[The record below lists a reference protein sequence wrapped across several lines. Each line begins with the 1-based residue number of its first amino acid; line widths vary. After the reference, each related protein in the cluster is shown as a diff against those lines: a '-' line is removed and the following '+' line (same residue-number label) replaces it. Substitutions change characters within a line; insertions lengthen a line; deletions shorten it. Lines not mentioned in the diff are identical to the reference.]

1 MTTGKLIGIIV
12 VLYVLY
18 YAGNIIYDLFL
29 KKEKVVEGDDDLEE
43 FHGEVR
49 PVQSEVVQVS
59 QDEVEEM
66 NMPSSYQ
73 NNVSVSAL
81 DDNQQEQEQE
91 WSEEMLQE
99 TTNDLQKRYE
109 EEQRLNNFEGLEDLE
124 TKDKKQEGTDAEE
137 KEQNAHSS
145 AEVQIQEEIQ
155 EEPVNIVEE
164 PMIVS
169 APSQEQEENQTDEE
183 FEEEL
188 ELKKWKMKK
197 KMEDEFKN
205 FFDDKETSL
214 QITANYDG
222 QKVYGIAI

>member
-29 KKEKVVEGDDDLEE
+29 KKEKVIEGDEELEE

-49 PVQSEVVQVS
+49 PEQSEVVQVS
-59 QDEVEEM
+59 QDEVEEI

-109 EEQRLNNFEGLEDLE
+109 EEQRLNNFEGLETE
-124 TKDKKQEGTDAEE
+124 NKKQEGTDAEE

-145 AEVQIQEEIQ
+145 VEVPIQEEIK

-169 APSQEQEENQTDEE
+169 TPSQEKNQTDEE

>member
-29 KKEKVVEGDDDLEE
+29 KKEKVIEGDEELEE

-49 PVQSEVVQVS
+49 PEQSEVVQVS

-91 WSEEMLQE
+91 WSEEILQE

-109 EEQRLNNFEGLEDLE
+109 EEQRLNNFEGLETE
-124 TKDKKQEGTDAEE
+124 NKKQEGTDAEE

-145 AEVQIQEEIQ
+145 VEVPIQEEIK

-169 APSQEQEENQTDEE
+169 TPSQEKNQTDEE

>member
-49 PVQSEVVQVS
+49 PEQSEVVQVS

-109 EEQRLNNFEGLEDLE
+109 EEQRLNNFEGLETE
-124 TKDKKQEGTDAEE
+124 NKKQEGTDAEE

-145 AEVQIQEEIQ
+145 VEVPIQEEIK

-169 APSQEQEENQTDEE
+169 TPSQEKNQTDEE

>member
-1 MTTGKLIGIIV
+1 MTTGKLIGIILA
-12 VLYVLY
+12 LYILY

-49 PVQSEVVQVS
+49 PEQSEVVQVS

-109 EEQRLNNFEGLEDLE
+109 EEQRLNNFEGLETE
-124 TKDKKQEGTDAEE
+124 NKKQEGTDAEE

-145 AEVQIQEEIQ
+145 VEVPIQEEIQ

-169 APSQEQEENQTDEE
+169 TPSQEKNQTDEE

-197 KMEDEFKN
+197 KMELEFKN

>member
-29 KKEKVVEGDDDLEE
+29 KKEKVIEGDEELEE

-49 PVQSEVVQVS
+49 PEQSEVVQVS

-109 EEQRLNNFEGLEDLE
+109 EEQRLNNFEGLETE
-124 TKDKKQEGTDAEE
+124 NKKQEGTDAEE

-145 AEVQIQEEIQ
+145 AEVQIKEEIK

-169 APSQEQEENQTDEE
+169 SPSQEKNQTDEE

-205 FFDDKETSL
+205 FFDEKETSL
-214 QITANYDG
+214 QIIENYNG